1 MSDPQQPTQIITGV
15 DGRRPRGQT
24 AGQGVALPVGH
35 PPRQAT
41 QRSAGRRQPARIP
54 SRRAGRWGI
63 PVLARL
69 AALLLGA
76 GLVAGCSSLRLGYD
90 NLTTLLRWQVD
101 RYVDLDDEQEA
112 RVDRRLREI
121 HQWHRETQLPRY
133 VRFLERVRGESA
145 AEITPAVVAGWRR
158 EVFSAWEP
166 LADRMAPAVA
176 ELGISLR
183 PAQIERLGREMAEE
197 NRDREREYFGGR
209 GADAV
214 RAARVKRWQ
223 ERSEEFLGALNGP
236 QLQVLG
242 ERARR
247 EPVTAA
253 DSDWWSLRLARQQ
266 VWMRLMRELATER
279 PPIEEATRRAK
290 VALMTIFDP
299 VDPALRA
306 RDEASS
312 RVSDEF
318 VAAILQRMSPA
329 QQRQLD
335 QKLRAYA
342 EDLGRLL
349 AAGARPSPVGRRAP
363 GPTGGPVPGPLATV
377 ADRQGES
384 GADRQANQAPVGRN
398 RP

>member
-1 MSDPQQPTQIITGV
+1 MS
-15 DGRRPRGQT
+15 
-24 AGQGVALPVGH
+24 
-35 PPRQAT
+35 
-41 QRSAGRRQPARIP
+41 
-54 SRRAGRWGI
+54 
-63 PVLARL
+63 VLARL
-69 AALLLGA
+69 AAVLLGA

-101 RYVDLDDEQEA
+101 RYVDLDDEQET
-112 RVDRRLREI
+112 RIDRRLREV

-133 VRFLERVRGESA
+133 VRWLERVRNESA

-158 EVFSAWEP
+158 EALSAWEP
-166 LADRMAPAVA
+166 LADRMAPAIA

-183 PAQIERLGREMAEE
+183 PAQIERLGRELAEE

-223 ERSEEFLGALNGP
+223 ERSEEFLGGLNGP

-242 ERARR
+242 DRARR

-253 DSDWWSLRLARQQ
+253 DSDWWALRLARQQ
-266 VWMRLMRELATER
+266 VWLRLMRELATER

-290 VALMTIFDP
+290 VAMMTIFEP

-306 RDEASS
+306 RDQSSS
-312 RVSDEF
+312 RASDEF

-342 EDLGRLL
+342 DDLGRLL
-349 AAGARPSPVGRRAP
+349 AAAPRPSPVGRHVP
-363 GPTGGPVPGPLATV
+363 GPREGAIRGPLATIL
-377 ADRQGES
+377 DSLGES
-384 GADRQANQAPVGRN
+384 AAGWPEQSLKPRQ
-398 RP
+398 